1 MEEYE
6 DMRARALGA
15 RAGPAPGW
23 AAVARSGMA
32 AWIAARG
39 PGPAPGAEP
48 ARRAAAPDGLVAALA
63 SMVLS
68 SAG

>member
-1 MEEYE
+1 
-6 DMRARALGA
+6 
-15 RAGPAPGW
+15 
-23 AAVARSGMA
+23 MA